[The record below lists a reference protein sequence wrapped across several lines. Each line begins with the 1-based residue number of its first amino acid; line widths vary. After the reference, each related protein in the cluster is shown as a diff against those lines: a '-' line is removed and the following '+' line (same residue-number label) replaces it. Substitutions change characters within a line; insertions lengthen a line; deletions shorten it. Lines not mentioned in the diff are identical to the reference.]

1 MGHECAGVEKIG
13 RRWISGQQ
21 LPEKIKAVYRGVE
34 GMALAKRTD
43 ILLVERSG
51 ERDFLI
57 AELLKDETGMNII
70 RANSDEE
77 ALEISK
83 KHDLSLV
90 VVNAAQS
97 DQAGLRSIQSVRQDC
112 GKKHVPLLVVGNADN
127 QENLFQEERKG
138 GVVDYLFQPVT
149 VEAIKRKIRM
159 FLELDRQRRELEK
172 TGERLKQKVADLK
185 KSKHVIEEQNKTL
198 SDYAVRDGLTGL
210 YNRHHF
216 KDVYKQE
223 FARARRYNTDLACLL
238 IDLDFFKQ
246 VNDTFGHASGDYVL
260 QEFSAYLPRTTRKT
274 DFVFRYGGEEF
285 LVLLPHTDLLGSLKI
300 AETIRKW
307 SEERRYFDGTTEIS
321 VTVSIG
327 ISSLVKHQPDR
338 PRDLVAYADKAL
350 YRAKAE
356 GRNRVKVYMDEG
368 SEAMTSDLKGLR
380 ERRDIRFL
388 KENLAAILEK
398 TKKASLDSLELLV
411 RDLGGTQFEAHNRRV
426 LRYIALIGEKLKLP
440 PSVVDSLKRSAMFH
454 DCFKILLSRKL
465 LTTERSLSDEN
476 RAQIEDHPYML
487 AEMTELFDFFS
498 NERDVLLMHHEH
510 YDGSGYPE
518 GLAGDQI
525 PVGARLFSIVD
536 ALVAMTSERPY
547 KKRFSLEEA
556 EQELRANA
564 GTQFDPNLIETVLN
578 FIRQENTAERGA

>member
-1 MGHECAGVEKIG
+1 MT
-13 RRWISGQQ
+13 GQQ
-21 LPEKIKAVYRGVE
+21 FRERSRQNSGKE
-34 GMALAKRTD
+34 GMAQAARSD
-43 ILLVERSG
+43 VLLVERNG
-51 ERDFLI
+51 ERQLSIGDM
-57 AELLKDETGMNII
+57 LKEETGLNLV
-70 RANSDEE
+70 RAESDGA

-90 VVNAAQS
+90 LFNAAQ
-97 DQAGLRSIQSVRQDC
+97 AGEAGFQSIHSFLKHF
-112 GKKHVPLLVVGNADN
+112 GKKQVPLLIVADA
-127 QENLFQEERKG
+127 ESREKLFLEEQRG

-149 VEAIKRKIRM
+149 AEMIRRKIRM
-159 FLELDRQRRELEK
+159 FLSLDRQRRDLEK
-172 TGERLKQKVADLK
+172 AGEKLKQKVADLK
-185 KSKHVIEEQNKTL
+185 KSKQVIEEQNKAL

-216 KDVYKQE
+216 KNVYKQE

-246 VNDTFGHASGDYVL
+246 VNDTFGHACGDYVL
-260 QEFSAYLPRTTRKT
+260 QEFSSYLPKITRKT

-307 SEERRYFDGTTEIS
+307 SEERRYFDGTTEIG

-327 ISSLVKHQPDR
+327 ISSMNKHQPDR

-356 GRNRVKVYMDEG
+356 GRNRVKVYMDEEN
-368 SEAMTSDLKGLR
+368 EALTSDLEGLR
-380 ERRDIRFL
+380 KRRDIRFL
-388 KENLAAILEK
+388 KENLAAVLEK
-398 TKKASLDSLELLV
+398 TKKASLESLELLV

-426 LRYIALIGEKLKLP
+426 LRYLALIGEKLHLP
-440 PSVVDSLKRSAMFH
+440 PSVVESLKRSAMFH

-465 LTTERSLSDEN
+465 LTTKQDLSEEN

-525 PVGARLFSIVD
+525 PLGARLFSIVD

-556 EQELRANA
+556 EQELLANA
-564 GTQFDPNLIETVLN
+564 GSQFDPNLIEVVLD
-578 FIRQENTAERGA
+578 FIRQENSTERGA